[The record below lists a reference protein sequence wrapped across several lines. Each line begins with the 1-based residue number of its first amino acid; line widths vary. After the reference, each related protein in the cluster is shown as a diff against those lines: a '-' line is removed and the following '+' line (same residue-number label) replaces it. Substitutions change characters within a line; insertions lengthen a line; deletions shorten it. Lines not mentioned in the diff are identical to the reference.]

1 MTDHTTKPPFFS
13 GRLLLVLTL
22 IAAVFGGLLFLGLWP
37 RRERVAAITEE
48 VREAQSG
55 VPQVTIARASV
66 APPARELVLPGT
78 VAAILETPIY
88 ARAEGYLKTVRA
100 DIGDIV
106 KKDQVLAELD
116 TPELDQSFQQAKARL
131 EQLRASEK
139 QAKAMEQQADANL
152 NLAEITLGRVEKLV
166 AEGVLSKQEGDDRRA
181 QRHVREAEVASA
193 KAAIEVA
200 MQNVR
205 AQEAEIARLEQLLSF
220 KLVRAPYDGIITVR
234 NCATGNLITPSA
246 VAQGRELYRIANN
259 DVLRVFVSLPQTN
272 LADVRV
278 GQDAEVEVA
287 GQAGLRFRGKLVR
300 TANSLEESTR
310 TQRTEIRVENRNNT
324 LLPGMYIQA
333 KFLGVQPRSTV
344 LIPGDTLVT
353 RSDGSF
359 VAMVDEASRVKYVK
373 LALGRDLGPQVEVLD
388 GLRGG
393 ESLVV
398 SPSDAVV
405 EGVEVRGVP
414 RK

>member
-1 MTDHTTKPPFFS
+1 MTDPTAKPPFFS
-13 GRLLLVLTL
+13 ARLALVLAM
-22 IAAVFGGLLFLGLWP
+22 IAALFGTLLYLGLWP

-48 VREAQSG
+48 VRQAQSG
-55 VPQVTIARASV
+55 IPQVTVARATL
-66 APPARELVLPGT
+66 APPTRELTLPGT

-88 ARAEGYLKTVRA
+88 ARAEGYLKSVRA

-116 TPELDQSFQQAKARL
+116 TPELDQSYRQARARL
-131 EQLRASEK
+131 DQLRAAEK
-139 QAKAMEQQADANL
+139 QAAATEQQARANL
-152 NLAEITLGRVEKLV
+152 ELAEITLGRVEKLV

-181 QRHVREAEVASA
+181 QRNVRLAEVESA
-193 KAAIEVA
+193 RAAIDVA
-200 MQNVR
+200 RENVR
-205 AQEAEIARLEQLLSF
+205 AQEAEVARLEQLLAF
-220 KLVRAPYDGIITVR
+220 KLVRAPYDGVITVR
-234 NCATGNLITPSA
+234 NCATGNLITPAA

-259 DVLRVFVSLPQTN
+259 DVLRVFVSLPQAN
-272 LADVRV
+272 LTDVRV
-278 GQDAEVEVA
+278 GQDAEVEVV
-287 GQAGLRFRGKLVR
+287 GQPGLRFRGKLVR
-300 TANSLEESTR
+300 MANALEESTR
-310 TQRTEIRVENRNNT
+310 TQRTEIRVENRDNA

-333 KFLGVQPRSTV
+333 KFLGVQPKSTV

-353 RSDGSF
+353 RSDGSY
-359 VAMVDEASRVKYVK
+359 VAMVDETSRVRFVK
-373 LALGRDLGPQVEVLD
+373 LTLGRDLGPQVEVLA

-405 EGVEVRGVP
+405 EGVTVRGMP

>member
-22 IAAVFGGLLFLGLWP
+22 IAAVFAGLLFLGLWP

-48 VREAQSG
+48 VREAQAG
-55 VPQVTIARASV
+55 IPQVTIARASV
-66 APPARELVLPGT
+66 APPTRELVLPGT

-88 ARAEGYLKTVRA
+88 ARAEGYLKAVRA

-116 TPELDQSFQQAKARL
+116 TPELDQMLHQAKARRD
-131 EQLRASEK
+131 QLRATEK
-139 QAKAMEQQADANL
+139 QTMAMEQQARANL
-152 NLAEITLGRVEKLV
+152 ELAEITLGRVEKLV

-181 QRHVREAEVASA
+181 QRHVREAEVESA

-200 MQNVR
+200 RQNIR

-220 KLVRAPYDGIITVR
+220 KFVRAPYDGVITVR

-259 DVLRVFVSLPQTN
+259 QVLRVFVSLPQAN

-278 GQDAEVEVA
+278 GQDAEVTAV
-287 GQAGLRFRGKLVR
+287 GQAGLRLRGKLAR

-310 TQRTEIRVENRNNT
+310 TQRTEIRVENRNNA
-324 LLPGMYIQA
+324 LLPGMYIEA
-333 KFLGVQPRSTV
+333 KFLGVQPRSTI
-344 LIPGDTLVT
+344 LIPGDTLIT
-353 RSDGSF
+353 RSDGPY
-359 VAMVDEASRVKYVK
+359 VALLDDSSRVKFVK
-373 LALGRDLGPQVEVLD
+373 LQLGRDLGGQVEVMT

-405 EGVEVRGVP
+405 EGAEVRGVP

>member
-1 MTDHTTKPPFFS
+1 MTDPTTKPPFFS
-13 GRLLLVLTL
+13 GRLLAVLTL
-22 IAAVFGGLLFLGLWP
+22 IAAVFGGLLFVGLWP
-37 RRERVAAITEE
+37 RRERVAAITEQ
-48 VREAQSG
+48 VREAQAG
-55 VPQVTIARASV
+55 IPQVTIAQASL

-88 ARAEGYLKTVRA
+88 ARAEGYLKAVRA
-100 DIGDIV
+100 DIGDAV

-131 EQLRASEK
+131 DQLRAAEK
-139 QAKAMEQQADANL
+139 QALAMEQQARANL
-152 NLAEITLGRVEKLV
+152 ELAEITLGRVEKLV
-166 AEGVLSKQEGDDRRA
+166 AEGVVSKQEGDDRRA
-181 QRHVREAEVASA
+181 QRQVRQAEVESA
-193 KAAIEVA
+193 RAAIEVA
-200 MQNVR
+200 RQNVR
-205 AQEAEIARLEQLLSF
+205 AQEAEVARLEQLLSF
-220 KLVRAPYDGIITVR
+220 KLVRAPYDGVITVR

-259 DVLRVFVSLPQTN
+259 DVLRVFVSLPQAN
-272 LADVRV
+272 LPDVKV
-278 GQDAEVEVA
+278 GQDAEVEVV
-287 GQAGLRFRGKLVR
+287 GQPGLRFRGKLVR
-300 TANSLEESTR
+300 TANALEESTR
-310 TQRTEIRVENRNNT
+310 TQRTEIRVQNRNNT

-359 VAMVDEASRVKYVK
+359 VATVDDASRVRFVK
-373 LALGRDLGPQVEVLD
+373 LTLGRDLGPQVEVLD

-393 ESLVV
+393 ESLIV
-398 SPSDAVV
+398 SPSDAVA
-405 EGVEVRGVP
+405 EGVTVRGVP